1 MFKLL
6 IKAVKHPVRAILH
19 LPSWLDRELRFSEYS
34 KACNKGERLVIK
46 DWQSA
51 RNSSD
56 ASTLAHIQR
65 YEWVLPLVKNDRMLL
80 DDGCGSGYGAYYLA
94 TQVVGKVVGVDL
106 SKDAIRFA
114 GRHYWAENLV
124 FMIMDACELT
134 FSSRTFDAVVSFDVL
149 EHIPFELKGK
159 FISET
164 IRILKPGGILYI
176 GCPNGPAPGIYNPFH
191 YDLSKEEFSKLL
203 SRHFRDISF
212 LGQALEINGVR
223 QERDWYNHLP
233 AKLSP
238 EDLVI
243 AKWDSGPMFGLLAIA
258 RK

>member
-1 MFKLL
+1 MFKLM
-6 IKAVKHPVRAILH
+6 IKAVKHPVQAILY
-19 LPSWLDRELRFSEYS
+19 LLSWLDRELKFSEYS
-34 KACNKGERLVIK
+34 KASNKGERLVIK
-46 DWQSA
+46 DWQQVI
-51 RNSSD
+51 NSSD
-56 ASTLAHIQR
+56 PITLAHIQR

-94 TQVVGKVVGVDL
+94 TQGVGKVVGVDL

-114 GRHYWAENLV
+114 RRHYQAENLV
-124 FMIMDACELT
+124 FMIMDTCELQ
-134 FSSRTFDAVVSFDVL
+134 FSSGTFDAVVSFDVL
-149 EHIPFELKGK
+149 EHIPFEPKGK

-176 GCPNGPAPGIYNPFH
+176 GCPNGPAPGRYNPFH

-203 SRHFRDISF
+203 SRHFRDIGF

-243 AKWDSGPMFGLLAIA
+243 VEWDSGPMFGLIAIA